1 MSAPLLWIFLPAA
14 VGLLLFILRGQRLN
28 ALIGGAFCLFLAI
41 AAFLLPI
48 DTALA
53 IGSLNLKVAP
63 SVELLG
69 RRLALDNADRALLA
83 LVYGASAFWF
93 MAAASVKIAHRL
105 VHSGL
110 ILAALLV
117 TALAIEPFLYAAL
130 IIEVAVLFIVL
141 VIGEAGQK
149 PGKGALRFLIYQTLA
164 MPFILF
170 AGWLMTGLEANP
182 GDVGAVERATVLLG
196 TGFALLLAVF
206 PFYTWI
212 PLLAEES
219 HPYLAAFILW
229 ILTTAATFFGLGFLD
244 RYTWLRESPLFFAA
258 LQTVGVVM
266 VASGGLLAAFQR
278 HLGRL
283 MGYAIVIET
292 GFSLLA
298 IGLGG
303 VYGFTSFLLLL
314 GPRAFGLALWAY
326 ALAALAPHHPNL
338 EMDSLKSAGR
348 SWPFAAAA
356 LILAALSLSGLPIL
370 ASFPSHQAV
379 WLGVARQS
387 LPAAI
392 WVLFGS
398 LGLTVAV
405 LRALASLFAA
415 EEGTGW
421 RSRETWPQRVYLLLG
436 SLALFL
442 LGLFPHW
449 TAVLWT
455 RLPAL
460 FEHLG
465 Q

>member
-1 MSAPLLWIFLPAA
+1 VSAPLLWIFLPAGI
-14 VGLLLFILRGQRLN
+14 GLLLFILRGQQLN
-28 ALIGGAFCLFLAI
+28 ALIGGIFCLSLAI

-53 IGSLNLKVAP
+53 IGALNLKIAP

-69 RRLALDNADRALLA
+69 RRLALDDADRALLV
-83 LVYGASAFWF
+83 LVYGVSAFWF
-93 MAAASVKIAHRL
+93 MAAASVGIARRV

-117 TALAIEPFLYAAL
+117 AALAVEPFLYAAL
-130 IIEVAVLFIVL
+130 LIEVAVLFTIL
-141 VIGEAGQK
+141 VVGEPGQK

-170 AGWLMTGLEANP
+170 AGWLLTGLEANP
-182 GDVGAVERATVLLG
+182 GDVGTVTRATTLLG
-196 TGFALLLAVF
+196 MGFALLLAIF
-206 PFYTWI
+206 PFHTWI
-212 PLLAEES
+212 PLLAEET
-219 HPYLAAFILW
+219 HPYLAGFILW
-229 ILTTAATFFGLGFLD
+229 VLTTAATFFGLGFLD
-244 RYTWLRESPLFFAA
+244 RYTWLRESPAFLAA
-258 LQTVGVVM
+258 LKTVGVVM

-283 MGYAIVIET
+283 MGYAVIIEA

-314 GPRAFGLALWAY
+314 APRALGLALWAY
-326 ALAALAPHHPNL
+326 ALSVLYRENPSL
-338 EMDSLKSAGR
+338 DLDSLKSAGH
-348 SWPFAAAA
+348 SWPFAAAG
-356 LILAALSLSGLPIL
+356 LTLATLSLSGLPIL

-387 LPAAI
+387 LPAAV
-392 WVLFGS
+392 WVLLGS
-398 LGLTVAV
+398 FGLTLAV
-405 LRALASLFAA
+405 LRLLTTLFAA
-415 EEGTGW
+415 KEETGW
-421 RSRETWPQRVYLLLG
+421 QSRETWPQKAYLLMG
-436 SLALFL
+436 SLLLFL

-449 TAVLWT
+449 AAALWL
-455 RLPAL
+455 RLPAM